1 MEENENTIKWQESL
15 KPFMKYS
22 VIGFSVFFLTAT
34 LFQLYYLH
42 QKIDNKNQV
51 EIEEYLPPLD
61 STASLESVQWYVVS
75 KLEAHSLERRYH
87 QANVSL
93 MARIWVKYL
102 GFLTGMIL
110 SLAGAMFILGKISIS
125 DSKVEGEL
133 NNFGKGSL
141 QSSSPGLFLIVMGVV
156 LMIFT
161 INFKHDINVKD
172 GPAYLTTFYLRSQ
185 SIQSSNTTAHEN
197 EITTAERKDSTTN
210 LPED

>member
-22 VIGFSVFFLTAT
+22 VMGFSVFFLAAT

-61 STASLESVQWYVVS
+61 SSASLESIQWHVVS

-110 SLAGAMFILGKISIS
+110 SLAGAMFILGKISIG
-125 DSKVEGEL
+125 DSKVEGEV

-141 QSSSPGLFLIVMGVV
+141 QSSSPGLFLIAMGVV

-161 INFKHDINVKD
+161 INFKHDISVKD
-172 GPAYLTTFYLRSQ
+172 GPAYLTTFYLRAQ
-185 SIQSSNTTAHEN
+185 NIQSTNTKADEN
-197 EITTAERKDSTTN
+197 EITTAERKDSTTS